1 MQANA
6 NGGAASGASQHA
18 SGKEIAGHEYLAFT
32 LGSEEYGI
40 DILKVQEIRGYEAV
54 TRIANAPEFIKG
66 VINLRGII
74 IPVVDMR
81 IKFKLGTPVYDQ
93 FTVVIIL
100 NIGGR
105 IVGMVVDSVSDV
117 TTLTPEQVKPAP
129 EMGTAFSTDY
139 LIGLGTIDE
148 RMLILVDIDR
158 MMSSPEMGLMEVV
171 TNYAAPPPTTDG
183 TPMNLSQFKIKTR
196 LRAGFGLLVLLM
208 VIMIAT
214 AIGRFASIGV
224 ANKAVVQTDLPSTVA
239 AVTIDSAAREDARRT
254 LALFIVTDKTLRA
267 KSYERIDQDK
277 KIIDAAL
284 TSLEKL
290 NDTAEEKAL
299 LAKLQAAR
307 AVYSTSFLKVAD
319 MVESDDKDNAAALIN
334 SETFP
339 ALDNLLDLTAQMVA
353 VHRAAITEGSKQ
365 VATDIDFSRM
375 MMVAMGVVALLL
387 SAALAYAITHSITG
401 PLNEAVDIAKSVAD
415 GDLTTRI
422 EVSSEDETGE
432 LLLAL
437 KHMNE
442 SLSRTVGDVRRSTG
456 TIATASGQ
464 IAAGN
469 LDLSGRTES
478 QASSLEET
486 ASSMEE
492 LTSTV
497 KQNADNAR
505 QANQLVISA
514 QSVAVRGGSVV
525 AQVVDTMGSI
535 KESSRKIVD
544 IIGVIDGIAFQTNI
558 LALNAAV
565 EAARAGEQGR
575 GFAVVATEVRN
586 LAQRSATAA
595 KDIKQL
601 IDDSVQKVDGGSALV
616 DEAGQ
621 TMELIVTSVKQVA
634 DIMAEI
640 TSASQEQSMGIEQV
654 NEAITQ
660 MDEMT
665 QQNAALVEQAA
676 AAAQS
681 MLDEAGVLTQSVS
694 IFKLLNEPEPR
705 RPAAPPRA
713 VASPPVAAA
722 KPLVAKPAAAP
733 KLASAGKTVL
743 KPKADANSDW
753 EEF

>member
-1 MQANA
+1 
-6 NGGAASGASQHA
+6 
-18 SGKEIAGHEYLAFT
+18 
-32 LGSEEYGI
+32 
-40 DILKVQEIRGYEAV
+40 
-54 TRIANAPEFIKG
+54 
-66 VINLRGII
+66 
-74 IPVVDMR
+74 
-81 IKFKLGTPVYDQ
+81 
-93 FTVVIIL
+93 
-100 NIGGR
+100 
-105 IVGMVVDSVSDV
+105 
-117 TTLTPEQVKPAP
+117 
-129 EMGTAFSTDY
+129 
-139 LIGLGTIDE
+139 
-148 RMLILVDIDR
+148 MLILVDIDR

-171 TNYAAPPPTTDG
+171 TNLAAPPPTTDG

-224 ANKAVVQTDLPSTVA
+224 ANKAVVQTDLPSTVS
-239 AVTIDSAAREDARRT
+239 AVLIDSAAREDARRT

-319 MVESDDKDNAAALIN
+319 MVESDDKDNASALMN

-339 ALDNLLDLTAQMVA
+339 ALDSLLDLTTAMVTM
-353 VHRAAITEGSKQ
+353 HRNAIEAGGQHAA
-365 VATDIDFSRM
+365 ADIDFSRLM
-375 MMVAMGVVALLL
+375 MISMGVVALLL

-401 PLNEAVDIAKSVAD
+401 PLNDAVAIAKSVAD

-422 EVSSEDETGE
+422 EVNSADETGE

-595 KDIKQL
+595 KEIKGL
-601 IDDSVQKVDGGSALV
+601 IDDSVQKVDGGSVLV

-665 QQNAALVEQAA
+665 QQNAALVEEAA

-694 IFKLLNEPEPR
+694 IFKLIHEPEAR
-705 RPAAPPRA
+705 RPAPPPRA
-713 VASPPVAAA
+713 AKPAPAAA
-722 KPLVAKPAAAP
+722 KPVAAAP

-743 KPKADANSDW
+743 KPKAEANSDW